1 MALGNWGPVLLV
13 TGGRLSS
20 LNSSGLAGEK
30 GRKKGGGRVGDHTL
44 THRLDR

>member
-30 GRKKGGGRVGDHTL
+30 GRKKGGGEGWGSYSHTQA
-44 THRLDR
+44 R